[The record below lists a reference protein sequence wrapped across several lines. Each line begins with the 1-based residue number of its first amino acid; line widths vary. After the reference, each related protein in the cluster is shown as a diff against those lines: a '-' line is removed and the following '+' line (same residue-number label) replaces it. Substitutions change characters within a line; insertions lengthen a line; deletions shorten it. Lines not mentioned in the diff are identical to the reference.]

1 MKTLLAGIAVTA
13 GLCAISIAQSTP
25 VTIPSAQSNSPQT
38 SGAPLHIA
46 PGSVIPVLLTKSID
60 AKKVRVGE
68 EVEAK
73 VTQDL
78 KTGDGELIIPKDTKV
93 FGHVTEAQARNKQ
106 QKESQLGIAFDHAI
120 LKNGENVPLSM
131 SIQAIIA
138 PPSLNPADNAGGEG
152 PGQPSGQGGGM
163 ATGGGP
169 TTMGGGTMPP
179 PPSAPAVGEL
189 PASSKASAR
198 PPITGNTQGVVG
210 IPNLNLST
218 PSNAPEGSIVSSTK
232 SNVKLESG
240 TLMLLRVNQ

>member
-1 MKTLLAGIAVTA
+1 MIVRNFQLAIGFCAGYPAGRTFICRIIAGELPVRDVEWEGDSSIKTLLAGIAVTA

-131 SIQAIIA
+131 SI
-138 PPSLNPADNAGGEG
+138 
-152 PGQPSGQGGGM
+152 
-163 ATGGGP
+163 
-169 TTMGGGTMPP
+169 
-179 PPSAPAVGEL
+179 
-189 PASSKASAR
+189 
-198 PPITGNTQGVVG
+198 
-210 IPNLNLST
+210 
-218 PSNAPEGSIVSSTK
+218 
-232 SNVKLESG
+232 
-240 TLMLLRVNQ
+240 